1 MTQKE
6 RQERSRKEI
15 FQAALEEFGTHGY
28 DNVTMDSI
36 CSRHGISKG
45 MMYHYYSNKDELF
58 LLCVQDTFQALK
70 AQIERDAAELSGQS
84 SFDSIKN
91 YLLIR
96 EYFFQ
101 LHPKRKLIFEN
112 AMLRPP
118 KQLTGQIR
126 ALHAPLKEMN
136 RQFMGRVVSHMSL
149 REGLDRELK
158 YTTRLI
164 VAQRIGTIRNAD
176 KIIVLDEGKAVGI
189 GTHDELMQTCPV
201 YQEIARSQLSEEE
214 LGTSERRNA

>member
-15 FQAALEEFGTHGY
+15 FQAALEEFGTRGY

-36 CSRHGISKG
+36 CGRHGISKG

-118 KQLTGQIR
+118 KQLAGQIR
-126 ALHAPLKEMN
+126 ALHAPLKEDEPAVHGPCGVPYVFA
-136 RQFMGRVVSHMSL
+136 RGAGPGKGDPLSGKYGIPLLVAGFPSISRKS
-149 REGLDRELK
+149 RAELS
-158 YTTRLI
+158 TPCWR
-164 VAQRIGTIRNAD
+164 R
-176 KIIVLDEGKAVGI
+176 
-189 GTHDELMQTCPV
+189 P
-201 YQEIARSQLSEEE
+201 RSCWI
-214 LGTSERRNA
+214 

>member
-1 MTQKE
+1 MSQKE

-149 REGLDRELK
+149 REGLDREK
-158 YTTRLI
+158 ATRYLES
-164 VAQRIGTIRNAD
+164 VESHFWSLVSQ
-176 KIIVLDEGKAVGI
+176 
-189 GTHDELMQTCPV
+189 
-201 YQEIARSQLSEEE
+201 YQQEKSCCDIHSMLAAAEE
-214 LGTSERRNA
+214 LLDMTLFGILRQPDEAESRP

>member
-15 FQAALEEFGTHGY
+15 FQAALEEFGTRGY

-36 CSRHGISKG
+36 CGRHGISKG

-149 REGLDRELK
+149 REGLDREK
-158 YTTRLI
+158 
-164 VAQRIGTIRNAD
+164 VIRYLESMESHFWSL
-176 KIIVLDEGKAVGI
+176 VS
-189 GTHDELMQTCPV
+189 Q
-201 YQEIARSQLSEEE
+201 YQQEKSCCDIRSMLAAAEE
-214 LGTSERRNA
+214 LLDMTLFGILRQPDEAESRP